1 MPTTPPQLDD
11 VEKSETETVESPKP
25 GAPLSFVPH
34 DSNGQPATT
43 PFRIRTN
50 RFGDLE
56 EHELVRLLD
65 TIEDERARGRFR
77 ESIYISVFVWLV
89 IVWVIFYGPKYLW
102 HAPKLISPIEVMKQQ
117 QLTTLNAPILPRHLT
132 PPPKVPNRTLEKL
145 RAAEPPPAPTE
156 TPAPATSPAPAP
168 VAQPQP
174 TTTAPTPSMPS
185 APTPARTPPPVVADA
200 PTPQPSK
207 PSFTTPGSA
216 SDDMR
221 NAMRD
226 AARNH
231 SGAPGDY
238 GAAIRTPK
246 GAGVGGGMQ
255 ILSDTQGVDFSGWS
269 RRFQSDVMRNWIP
282 LLPEETAAPLSKRG
296 DTFLLVTI
304 NKDGSIGDMKL
315 ENSSHDVAI
324 DRSAWAS
331 ITSEGKFEGLPK
343 AFSGPSIVLRLHYLV
358 NEDIR

>member
-174 TTTAPTPSMPS
+174 TTTAPTPSLPS
-185 APTPARTPPPVVADA
+185 APTPARTPPPAVADA
-200 PTPQPSK
+200 PTPQLSK

-221 NAMRD
+221 NALHD
-226 AARNH
+226 AARNR

-296 DTFLLVTI
+296 DTFLVVTI

-343 AFSGPSIVLRLHYLV
+343 AFNGPSIVLRLHYLV